1 MTPLLL
7 LGIALA
13 GGAGAGLRHLA
24 DGAAR
29 RRWGTGFP
37 VGIALVNISGS
48 LVLGLLTGLAGHVLD
63 DASLLVL
70 GTGLMGGYTTFSTAS
85 LDAVRLLLERR
96 ALAAALAGLG
106 VLVLTVLAAGLGLAV
121 GRAL

>member
-7 LGIALA
+7 LAVALA
-13 GGAGAGLRHLA
+13 GGAGAGLRHLV

-29 RRWGTGFP
+29 RRWGTAFP
-37 VGIALVNISGS
+37 LGIALVNISGS

-63 DASLLVL
+63 DGWLLVL

-96 ALAAALAGLG
+96 ALAAALVGLG
-106 VLVLTVLAAGLGLAV
+106 VLVLTVLAAGLGLAL